1 MSTPMP
7 PAEPAPPVPTVAL
20 QEPTRRVNGLFLGTL
35 ALANLGIMLAFYT
48 PIQNLLPRMSEEIS
62 GADGK
67 EFALAVVTGVGVL
80 GSVVGNPLAGALS
93 DRTTS
98 RFGRRRPWL
107 LGGAIVGA
115 IAVSLLTLQST
126 VLGLAITWLFAQV
139 SVNSA
144 YAALTA
150 TIPDQVPVNQ
160 RGVAS
165 GWVGLA
171 QTLGI
176 VLGVALVSFVVTG
189 LAAGHYLTSAL
200 LLLLVLPFL
209 AVLKDP
215 VLPREDREP
224 FHLGRFVKGFWV
236 SPRLYPDFAWAW
248 GARFLV
254 QLGSAIATL
263 YLLFFLK
270 DRIGLDD
277 TAAQQNQTIL
287 IGLYAFGTMATAVVG
302 GYFSDRSGRRK
313 IFVIEATVVMAVAA
327 VILAFTTTIG
337 PAFVAALI
345 LGLGYG
351 WYLAVDQALIT
362 QVLPAARDRARDLG
376 VINIANSAPQVLAPV
391 IALAALTVFGR
402 DDFGYP
408 ALYIVTAIVTLLGA
422 VAIVPIKS
430 VP

>member
-1 MSTPMP
+1 MS
-7 PAEPAPPVPTVAL
+7 APDATAPVGAL
-20 QEPTRRVNGLFLGTL
+20 QEPTARVRGGFFAGL

-48 PIQNLLPRMSEEIS
+48 PIQNLLPRMSEEIA

-67 EFALAVVTGVGVL
+67 EVALAVVTGVGVL
-80 GSVVGNPLAGALS
+80 GSVIGNPLAGALS

-107 LGGAIVGA
+107 LGGALVGA
-115 IAVSLLTLQST
+115 LAIVVLTVQST
-126 VLGLAITWLFAQV
+126 VIGLAITWLFAQA
-139 SVNSA
+139 SVNAA
-144 YAALTA
+144 YAGLTA

-176 VLGVALVSFVVTG
+176 VLGVALVSFVVLG
-189 LAAGHYLTSAL
+189 LDAGTVMTAVL
-200 LLLLVLPFL
+200 LVLLVLPFVFRL
-209 AVLKDP
+209 RDP
-215 VLPREDREP
+215 QLPAGEKPP
-224 FHLGRFVKGFWV
+224 FRLGEFIKGFWV

-263 YLLFFLK
+263 YLLFFLQ
-270 DRIGLDD
+270 DRIGLNSTD
-277 TAAQQNQTIL
+277 AQQAQTLL
-287 IGLYAFGTMATAVVG
+287 IGLYALGTMATAVVG
-302 GYFSDRSGRRK
+302 GYFSDRSGKRK
-313 IFVIEATVVMAVAA
+313 IYVVEATCVMAVAA
-327 VILAFTTTIG
+327 VILMFTTTTG
-337 PAFVAALI
+337 PALVAALI

-391 IALAALTVFGR
+391 IAAAVITIFGR
-402 DDFGYP
+402 DAAGYP
-408 ALYIVTAIVTLLGA
+408 MLYAVTAIVTLLGA
-422 VAIVPIKS
+422 AAVWPIKS